1 MREALSTQIEL
12 ASPVPRAGSKRP
24 TSATERTPAKF
35 LSRRR
40 LRQGPPVKAPLIREA
55 LWDFFVDLRRSVA
68 SVVSPKFLL
77 MKAREIADVV
87 LKAQRET
94 GHYVPMPILN
104 RGWLHRWKRDKGV
117 VCRRPNARYK
127 CSKAV
132 MSVRL
137 RAMWV
142 NNFKIRR
149 LAEHFAGHD
158 LAESI
163 FGIDEK
169 PVHFNEAGSKNCRT
183 LEIVGAPVVRLKQNH
198 AATRERVS
206 VMTCVTSCV
215 AAAEQE
221 KRLPVAIAAASVDP
235 QVVRPTFVFS
245 EVASTPARGG
255 PAP

>member
-1 MREALSTQIEL
+1 
-12 ASPVPRAGSKRP
+12 
-24 TSATERTPAKF
+24 
-35 LSRRR
+35 
-40 LRQGPPVKAPLIREA
+40 
-55 LWDFFVDLRRSVA
+55 
-68 SVVSPKFLL
+68 
-77 MKAREIADVV
+77 
-87 LKAQRET
+87 
-94 GHYVPMPILN
+94 MP
-104 RGWLHRWKRDKGV
+104 
-117 VCRRPNARYK
+117 
-127 CSKAV
+127 
-132 MSVRL
+132 VRL

-206 VMTCVTSCV
+206 VLTCVTSCV

-245 EVASTPARGG
+245 EVTSTPARGG